1 MHQESF
7 DPTFDTASDAGGRDP
22 DKHSARLHS
31 AHLLL
36 WSKALPSGQPF
47 ELTDARPAGYLR
59 HGSVLGTFHLGS
71 DSIIHTYRRP
81 GLRLILDAL
90 EPGELDRFVRVAYM
104 IGSYHVFPLGN
115 GRSLNQT
122 RGFDKKANVA
132 DVLSRYREFFR
143 LFRDFR
149 GYVDFFLLQD
159 LVDEDMRSVRFF
171 LEGGFE
177 RKPLPQDVEDYRAY
191 SQRAIAFVLA
201 RNARMLESVG
211 CPVNREWPRLPA
223 SGIGNSNTRISEV
236 CQPGIPPTTAIGPA
250 RPPARPPTSPPIAP
264 LPRIMEDWHA
274 QPQ

>member
-211 CPVNREWPRLPA
+211 
-223 SGIGNSNTRISEV
+223 
-236 CQPGIPPTTAIGPA
+236 
-250 RPPARPPTSPPIAP
+250 
-264 LPRIMEDWHA
+264 
-274 QPQ
+274 